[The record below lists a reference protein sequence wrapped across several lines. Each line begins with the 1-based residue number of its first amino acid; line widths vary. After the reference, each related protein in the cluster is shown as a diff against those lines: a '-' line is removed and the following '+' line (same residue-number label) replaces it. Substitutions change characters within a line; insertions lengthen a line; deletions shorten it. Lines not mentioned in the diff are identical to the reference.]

1 MKAYLAGPDVFYRG
15 SKPLEIAA
23 RLKAICSVYGIT
35 GLFPLDNQIVE
46 NDEQPLDLS
55 IFQANCNLIRQAD
68 VILANMTAFR
78 GPGMDGGT
86 AWEMG
91 AFWGLG
97 KPIIGYGAG
106 DLTYLEKCE
115 RRWSKVVPH
124 VEGAY
129 ASRDDMLVE
138 DFGTVDNL
146 MMVRCCR
153 HIAPD
158 FASAVEWVANNLT
171 GQTRSE
177 TAA

>member
-15 SKPLEIAA
+15 AKPLEIAD
-23 RLKAICSVYGIT
+23 RLKAICAVHGIT
-35 GLFPLDNQIVE
+35 GLFPLDNQIAA
-46 NDEQPLDLS
+46 DDGRPIDQA
-55 IFQANCNLIRQAD
+55 IFEANCDLIRQAD
-68 VILANMTAFR
+68 VILAHMMAFR

-97 KPIIGYGAG
+97 KPIVGYGAG

-124 VEGAY
+124 VEGPY

-138 DFGTVDNL
+138 DFGTTDNL
-146 MMVRCCR
+146 MMVRCCS
-153 HIAPD
+153 HIATD
-158 FASAVEWVANNLT
+158 FAAAVEWVARNLMVEEKSAT
-171 GQTRSE
+171 V
-177 TAA
+177 A